1 MRNKKNYVFAAILL
15 FVSLG
20 ASLSYVISENEITD
34 VLTLENVEAI
44 AAGETD
50 SEGRLPCYSS
60 FIGKNSGE
68 KTVKD
73 CGDCMDVDC
82 FDCSDKGKC
91 KK

>member
-73 CGDCMDVDC
+73 CGDC
-82 FDCSDKGKC
+82 SDKGKC